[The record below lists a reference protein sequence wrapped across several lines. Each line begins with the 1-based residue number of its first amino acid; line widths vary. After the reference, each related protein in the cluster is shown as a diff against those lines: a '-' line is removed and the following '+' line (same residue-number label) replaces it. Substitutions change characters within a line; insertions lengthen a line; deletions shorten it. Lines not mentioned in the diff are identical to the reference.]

1 MPSDCHVVSESDA
14 CISCILERRRP
25 QALRMYFTT
34 NTRVTAPPW
43 VLGRSLAHPRR
54 TSVGG
59 LSEKMA
65 GPSTSTSTAAYEQ
78 ELQLEKLFHGL
89 SAGFQKLDKLA
100 GAKQAA
106 MLKDLTADMQEAKT

>member
-1 MPSDCHVVSESDA
+1 
-14 CISCILERRRP
+14 
-25 QALRMYFTT
+25 
-34 NTRVTAPPW
+34 
-43 VLGRSLAHPRR
+43 
-54 TSVGG
+54 
-59 LSEKMA
+59 MA

-106 MLKDLTADMQEAKT
+106 LLKDLTADMQEAKT